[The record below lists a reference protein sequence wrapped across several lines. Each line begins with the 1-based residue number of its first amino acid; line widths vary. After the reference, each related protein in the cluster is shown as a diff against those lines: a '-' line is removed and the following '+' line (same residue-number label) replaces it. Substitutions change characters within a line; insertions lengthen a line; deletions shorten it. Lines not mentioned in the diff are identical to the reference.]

1 MASGE
6 RPSRTVV
13 FAAFAGEE
21 TGMTGSKGYVAAAS
35 TWPAAKAIGMVNLDT
50 VGRLGSGKILVLGT
64 GTADEWIH
72 IVNGAGYVTG
82 APVQAVA
89 ADPGGS
95 DQKSFTDAGVPA
107 VQIFTGP
114 NPDYHRPTDTVDKID
129 GAGLV
134 KVASVTRELVAYLAE
149 RPTPLTAKLSPG
161 GQAGAPAGAP
171 PAGERRASLGTI
183 PDYAFAGP
191 GVRIT
196 GTTPGSPAEKA
207 GLKEGDVIVKL
218 GDVAVATL
226 REYAEALKAKAPGD
240 TVEVTVTRDGTPV
253 TVEATLAAR

>member
-1 MASGE
+1 
-6 RPSRTVV
+6 
-13 FAAFAGEE
+13 
-21 TGMTGSKGYVAAAS
+21 
-35 TWPAAKAIGMVNLDT
+35 
-50 VGRLGSGKILVLGT
+50 
-64 GTADEWIH
+64 
-72 IVNGAGYVTG
+72 
-82 APVQAVA
+82 
-89 ADPGGS
+89 
-95 DQKSFTDAGVPA
+95 
-107 VQIFTGP
+107 
-114 NPDYHRPTDTVDKID
+114 
-129 GAGLV
+129 
-134 KVASVTRELVAYLAE
+134 VAYLAE